1 MNAIIL
7 SFDQAHADSVD
18 NERLEWA
25 EQEAVFY
32 FDQATKPQRASFIG
46 LTKMAELLHGHGS
59 QAHCATVDLAK
70 RQWHFDTAEARELL
84 AVTVDWFTRHRELST
99 ELDDRWAALQERNQF
114 ETSSHWGG

>member
-7 SFDQAHADSVD
+7 SFDQAHADKVD

-25 EQEAVFY
+25 EEQAVYF
-32 FDQATKPQRASFIG
+32 FDQATKPQRAAFIG
-46 LTKMAELLHGHGS
+46 LTSMADYLHGHGS

-70 RQWHFDTAEARELL
+70 RQWHFDTKEARELL

-99 ELDDRWAALQERNQF
+99 ELDDRWTALQARVQF
-114 ETSSHWGG
+114 ENSSHFGG